1 MANRQAQADADGGQD
16 TPMILDLYSLA
27 GAAAVA
33 LVAGLVGMRVIKDEH
48 LLRRKRISME
58 KY

>member
-1 MANRQAQADADGGQD
+1 
-16 TPMILDLYSLA
+16 MILDLYSLV